1 MGCPLRH
8 EPELF
13 HAPADRKMKWDR
25 ATDDVL
31 AECRPRVNLG
41 RLKGRL
47 KPGTVVGLTGGK
59 VKGKDLAS
67 TTRTAADF
75 GLCFVC
81 ACVRLCVCV
90 CAHVLVC
97 VCLCAHVFV
106 CVCARLCVP
115 FCEFK
120 AYCEDAFLQEMVR
133 ISIFKKD
140 GRILANKLVI
150 VHYLYCV

>member
-41 RLKGRL
+41 RLKGRI

-81 ACVRLCVCV
+81 ARALARSRMCSFVCVCV
-90 CAHVLVC
+90 CVSL
-97 VCLCAHVFV
+97 FV
-106 CVCARLCVP
+106 NLRLTVKML
-115 FCEFK
+115 FCKKWSEFQSSK
-120 AYCEDAFLQEMVR
+120 RMVEFLQ
-133 ISIFKKD
+133 I
-140 GRILANKLVI
+140 N
-150 VHYLYCV
+150 